1 MKSKSKPLGCP
12 TLRRRKWQ
20 TLTLPLLLASFAMM
34 AGCADRVVVKTD
46 FCTPWKPIFVSRADV
61 LTDPTAKA
69 IRDHDET
76 GVKLGCWPAPAK
88 AKPAPKR

>member
-1 MKSKSKPLGCP
+1 
-12 TLRRRKWQ
+12 
-20 TLTLPLLLASFAMM
+20 MM

-76 GVKLGCWPAPAK
+76 GVKLGCWPAPKK
-88 AKPAPKR
+88 AKPAPKP